1 MNVLLGDSE
10 MVGVHDVG
18 SYAEEVQDLE
28 DASPTTG
35 DILLCGENLGMLQ
48 AALLTLQ
55 LLLDRMVSAYA
66 LMPYG

>member
-28 DASPTTG
+28 DASPTTE